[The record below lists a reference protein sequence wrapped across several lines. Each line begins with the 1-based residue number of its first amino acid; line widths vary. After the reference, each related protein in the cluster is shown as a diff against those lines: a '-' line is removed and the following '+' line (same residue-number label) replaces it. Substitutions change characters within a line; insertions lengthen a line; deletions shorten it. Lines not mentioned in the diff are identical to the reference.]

1 MGRVNSDRVK
11 RRRRPAGAAGR
22 GRWAWVLALWAALAG
37 AAVGRDPFT
46 HFFYQSFGDLREEA
60 EAAREAGQVGL
71 LVMFDD
77 DECPWCHKM
86 KTTILN
92 QPQVQDYTR
101 RHFRPIRIDTK
112 GDQPII
118 DFRGRE
124 WLEKDFAFK
133 VFRVRAT
140 PVFLFLGL
148 DGTLRYR
155 HTGIVRDTREFLWL
169 IDYVA
174 QGHYRSK
181 KFPVYKRERRAGG
194 RSPG

>member
-1 MGRVNSDRVK
+1 MMNWQ
-11 RRRRPAGAAGR
+11 R
-22 GRWAWVLALWAALAG
+22 GLCGGLLWASAALLWAT
-37 AAVGRDPFT
+37 AGRDPFT

-60 EAAREAGQVGL
+60 AAAREAGQTGL
-71 LVMFDD
+71 FIMFDD
-77 DECPWCHKM
+77 EECPWCHKM

-140 PVFLFLGL
+140 PVFLFMDLNGKVL
-148 DGTLRYR
+148 HR
-155 HTGIVRDTREFLWL
+155 HIGVVRDVQEFLWL
-169 IDYVA
+169 ADYVA
-174 QGHYRSK
+174 QGHYRTK
-181 KFPVYKRERRAGG
+181 KFTVYKRERRA
-194 RSPG
+194 RSPGPS